1 MWRPTSRSNG
11 ELKRGAVV
19 ASSEVKI
26 EDRMAQVSTAV
37 VSVQVAL
44 RVMRAAGVLTGPEG
58 ARRDPTDRTTGTRAH
73 RRVSAEE
80 GETPLPFGEG
90 DHVTTPR
97 WLEEAHW
104 QYTASPSKTHD

>member
-58 ARRDPTDRTTGTRAH
+58 AEEMPLAEPQVHAH
-73 RRVSAEE
+73 IDAVSGGKEKPRSHSERVITSRLL
-80 GETPLPFGEG
+80 GGWKRPLAIYCITLQ
-90 DHVTTPR
+90 D
-97 WLEEAHW
+97 A
-104 QYTASPSKTHD
+104 

>member
-1 MWRPTSRSNG
+1 MWCPTSRSNG

-44 RVMRAAGVLTGPEG
+44 RVMRAAGVLTGPEEMPLAEPQVRAHIG
-58 ARRDPTDRTTGTRAH
+58 AFQRGKEKPRSHSERVITSRLLGGWKRPTD
-73 RRVSAEE
+73 
-80 GETPLPFGEG
+80 
-90 DHVTTPR
+90 
-97 WLEEAHW
+97 
-104 QYTASPSKTHD
+104 TASASKTHD

>member
-58 ARRDPTDRTTGTRAH
+58 AEEMPLAEPQVRAH
-73 RRVSAEE
+73 IGAVSGGRRNPAPIRR
-80 GETPLPFGEG
+80 G
-90 DHVTTPR
+90 
-97 WLEEAHW
+97 
-104 QYTASPSKTHD
+104 